1 MLDHVDTEG
10 IKTQPLL
17 RELQLDPLICQA
29 EEGVGEGEGEEKA
42 VCERQTWKQLYV
54 ESVCAT
60 WGRT

>member
-29 EEGVGEGEGEEKA
+29 EEGVGEGEGKA
-42 VCERQTWKQLYV
+42 VCERQTWKQIYV
-54 ESVCAT
+54 
-60 WGRT
+60 